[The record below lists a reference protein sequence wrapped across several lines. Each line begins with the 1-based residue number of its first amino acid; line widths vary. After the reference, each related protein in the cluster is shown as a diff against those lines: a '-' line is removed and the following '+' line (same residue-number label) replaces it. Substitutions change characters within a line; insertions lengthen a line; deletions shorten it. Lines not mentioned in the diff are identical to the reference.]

1 MATVADTM
9 FSTPPTY
16 TTVAPGQG
24 GGPNAGGLAGGLLSM
39 VPGLG
44 GGASMLGSLFSGG
57 IGLGDKSQAE
67 GAPQNAT
74 GWGAMNSPFII
85 GGSGASNVTSRADQ
99 STPVSMDTYQRGP
112 QSSTDAPLLSG
123 DNGFLTI
130 AVLGLIGL
138 AALKVLTRKKA

>member
-24 GGPNAGGLAGGLLSM
+24 GGPNAGAASGLLSGFM
-39 VPGLG
+39 SGPGGPLLG
-44 GGASMLGSLFSGG
+44 ALTSGG